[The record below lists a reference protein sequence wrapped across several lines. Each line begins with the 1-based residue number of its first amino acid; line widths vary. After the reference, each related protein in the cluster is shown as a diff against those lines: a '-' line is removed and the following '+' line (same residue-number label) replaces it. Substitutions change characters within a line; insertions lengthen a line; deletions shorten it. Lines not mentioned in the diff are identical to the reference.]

1 MADDKKPKD
10 VVPVDRTGMVNPGDD
25 FDRIETV
32 DLQVEMARSYLDYAM
47 SVIVGRALPDVRDG
61 LKPVHRRVLYAMYDA
76 GYRPDKGYYKSSRI
90 VGDVMGNYHPH
101 GDTAIYDTVVRLAQH
116 WSLRYPLVDGNGN
129 FGSPGNDPAAA
140 MRYTEARLSPIAM
153 EMMRD
158 IDEDTVNFSPNYDG
172 RSQEPDVLPSRFPNL
187 LVNGSAGIAV
197 GMATNIPPHNLREI
211 TEGVI
216 YALKN
221 PDIKPEELLNEL
233 LKIVKG
239 PDFPTKALIVGRTGI
254 EEAYRTG
261 RGSITMRAVVQV
273 EEINKRTCLVV
284 SELPYQV
291 NPDNLALKIAELVKD
306 GKIKG
311 IADVRDEGNERL
323 GQRLVIVLQNSAIP
337 KVILN
342 NLYKQTQLQDT
353 FGANMLALVDGVPRT
368 LRLDEFIKFYIEH
381 QVEVI
386 IRRTKYRLAEKEKRA
401 HILQGYLKALDA
413 LDAVIALIRAST
425 TPEEARTGLM
435 KLLDVDEVQ
444 ANAILDMQLRRIAAL
459 ERQKINDEY
468 NGLMSDI
475 VELNEILASEAK
487 QRQIIVSELTDLTAK
502 YGDERRTQ
510 IVASEGDFS
519 AEDLIPDQDVVVTIT
534 RGGYAKRTNADLY
547 KSQRRGG
554 RGVKGAAL
562 KQDDVVDHFFVAST
576 HDWLLFFTNQGRVY
590 RAKVHELPDAGR
602 DARGQHVANLMA
614 FKPEELIAQVLSFKD
629 YTASPYLVLATKSG
643 LVKKTPLTEYDSPRT
658 GGLIAISLKPG
669 DEVVSAALVNKGDE
683 LLLVSKKAMSLRFAA
698 DDESLR
704 PMGRSTS
711 GVIGMK
717 FRTDDELLTMARIDS
732 QTATSFVFTATDGGY
747 GKKTPLDE
755 YRLQG
760 RGGIGIKAAKIDE
773 NSRGSLVSA
782 LVLAD
787 TDEILAI
794 TSAGTV
800 MRTPAAEVRQT
811 GRDSMGVRLVNL
823 DEGVAL
829 VSVTQNQEDEI
840 SAK

>member
-1 MADDKKPKD
+1 MTTEDMTP
-10 VVPVDRTGMVNPGDD
+10 D
-25 FDRIETV
+25 FDRVEQV

-61 LKPVHRRVLYAMYDA
+61 LKPVHRRVLYAMFDA

-101 GDTAIYDTVVRLAQH
+101 GDTAIYDTVVRLAQP

-140 MRYTEARLSPIAM
+140 MRYTEARLAPIAM

-211 TEGVI
+211 GEAVI
-216 YALKN
+216 YSLEN
-221 PDIKPEELLNEL
+221 PEMPAADLLSHL
-233 LKIVKG
+233 LTIVKG
-239 PDFPTKALIVGRTGI
+239 PDFPTKALIVGRGGI
-254 EEAYRTG
+254 EDAYRTG
-261 RGSITMRAVVQV
+261 RGSITMRAVVNI

-284 SELPYQV
+284 TELPYQV

-323 GQRLVIVLQNSAIP
+323 GQRLVIVLQSSAIP
-337 KVILN
+337 KVVLN

-381 QVEVI
+381 QIEVI
-386 IRRTKYRLAEKEKRA
+386 VRRTKFRLVEKEKRA
-401 HILQGYLKALDA
+401 HILKGYLKALDA
-413 LDAVIALIRAST
+413 LDAVIALIRASK

-435 KLLDVDEVQ
+435 KLLDVDELQ

-459 ERQKINDEY
+459 ERQKINDEHEE
-468 NGLMSDI
+468 LMTDI
-475 VELNEILASEAK
+475 VELNAILASEAK
-487 QRQIIVSELTDLTAK
+487 QREIIKSELTDLVAK

-510 IVASEGDFS
+510 LVASEGDFS

-534 RGGYAKRTNADLY
+534 RGGYSKRTNADLY

-614 FKPEELIAQVLSFKD
+614 FKPDEQIAEVLSFKD
-629 YTASPYLVLATKSG
+629 YNAAPFLVIATKGG
-643 LVKKTPLTEYDSPRT
+643 LVKKTPLIEYDSPRT

-669 DEVVSAALVNKGDE
+669 DEVVSASLVGDGDE
-683 LLLVSKKAMSLRFAA
+683 LLLVSKKGMSLRFEVS
-698 DDESLR
+698 DESLR
-704 PMGRSTS
+704 SMGRSTS

-717 FRTDDELLTMARIDS
+717 FRSGDQLLTMSRINAKTS
-732 QTATSFVFTATDGGY
+732 QGAFVFTATDGGY

-782 LVLAD
+782 LVLFNN
-787 TDEILAI
+787 DEILAI

-800 MRTPAAEVRQT
+800 MRTPADEIRQT

-823 DEGVAL
+823 DEGATL
-829 VSVTQNQEDEI
+829 LSVTRNSEDEI
-840 SAK
+840 SPQK

>member
-1 MADDKKPKD
+1 MENKQFDK
-10 VVPVDRTGMVNPGDD
+10 
-25 FDRIETV
+25 IETV

-101 GDTAIYDTVVRLAQH
+101 GDGAIYDTVVRLAQP

-158 IDEDTVNFSPNYDG
+158 IDEDTVNFIPNYDG
-172 RSQEPDVLPSRFPNL
+172 RSQEPTVLPSRFPNL

-211 TEGVI
+211 AEGVTW
-216 YALKN
+216 ALEN
-221 PDIKPEELLNEL
+221 PEASAEELLAHL
-233 LKIVKG
+233 LTIVKG
-239 PDFPTKALIVGRTGI
+239 PDFPTKALIVGRSGI

-261 RGSITMRAVVQV
+261 RGSITMRAVVNV

-284 SELPYQV
+284 TELPYQV

-323 GQRLVIVLQNSAIP
+323 GQRLVIVLQSGAIA
-337 KVILN
+337 KVVLN
-342 NLYKQTQLQDT
+342 NLYKHTQLQDT

-368 LRLDEFIKFYIEH
+368 LRLDEFVRYYIEH
-381 QVEVI
+381 QIEVI
-386 IRRTKYRLAEKEKRA
+386 VRRSKFRLAEKERRA
-401 HILQGYLKALDA
+401 HILRGYLKALDA
-413 LDAVIALIRAST
+413 LDAVIALIRASKT
-425 TPEEARTGLM
+425 SEEAREGLM
-435 KLLDVDEVQ
+435 KLLEVDEIQ
-444 ANAILDMQLRRIAAL
+444 ANAILDMQLRRLAAL
-459 ERQKINDEY
+459 ERQKINDEFDQ
-468 NGLMSDI
+468 LMSEINELNVILGSVEKQREI
-475 VELNEILASEAK
+475 VKSELNET
-487 QRQIIVSELTDLTAK
+487 VAK

-510 IVASEGDFS
+510 IVAAEGDFS
-519 AEDLIPDQDVVVTIT
+519 AEDLIPDQDVVVTVT
-534 RGGYAKRTNADLY
+534 RGGYSKRTRAELY
-547 KSQRRGG
+547 RNQKRGG
-554 RGVKGAAL
+554 KGVKGASL

-576 HDWLLFFTNQGRVY
+576 HDWLLFFTNKGRVY

-614 FKPEELIAQVLSFKD
+614 FKPDEQIASVLSIKD
-629 YTASPYLVLATKSG
+629 YNTAPYLVLATKTG
-643 LVKKTPLTEYDSPRT
+643 LVKKSPLTEYDSPRT
-658 GGLIAISLKPG
+658 GGLIAISLRDG
-669 DEVVSAALVNKGDE
+669 DEVVGATLATDKDE
-683 LLLVSKKAMSLRFAA
+683 LLLVSRKGMSLRFSANN
-698 DDESLR
+698 ESIR
-704 PMGRSTS
+704 SMGRSAT

-717 FRTDDELLTMARIDS
+717 FRSGDELLAMARVGGSDKNL
-732 QTATSFVFTATDGGY
+732 FVFTATDGGF
-747 GKKTPLDE
+747 GKKSPLDE
-755 YRLQG
+755 YRIQN
-760 RGGIGIKAAKIDE
+760 RGGIGIKAAKINE
-773 NSRGSLVSA
+773 ERGGLVGA
-782 LVLAD
+782 LVISD
-787 TDEILAI
+787 QDEILAI
-794 TSAGTV
+794 TSNGSV
-800 MRTPAAEVRQT
+800 MRTDASEIRQT

-829 VSVTQNQEDEI
+829 LSVTKNGED
-840 SAK
+840 ADTVTPA

>member
-1 MADDKKPKD
+1 
-10 VVPVDRTGMVNPGDD
+10 
-25 FDRIETV
+25 
-32 DLQVEMARSYLDYAM
+32 
-47 SVIVGRALPDVRDG
+47 
-61 LKPVHRRVLYAMYDA
+61 
-76 GYRPDKGYYKSSRI
+76 
-90 VGDVMGNYHPH
+90 
-101 GDTAIYDTVVRLAQH
+101 
-116 WSLRYPLVDGNGN
+116 
-129 FGSPGNDPAAA
+129 
-140 MRYTEARLSPIAM
+140 M

-211 TEGVI
+211 GEAVI
-216 YALKN
+216 YSLEH
-221 PDIKPEELLNEL
+221 PDMPAPDLLNHL
-233 LKIVKG
+233 LTIVKG
-239 PDFPTKALIVGRTGI
+239 PDFPTKALIVGRGGI
-254 EEAYRTG
+254 EDAYRTG
-261 RGSITMRAVVQV
+261 RGSVTMRAVVNV
-273 EEINKRTCLVV
+273 EEINKRTCLVIT
-284 SELPYQV
+284 ELPYQV

-323 GQRLVIVLQNSAIP
+323 GQRLVIVLQSSAIP

-368 LRLDEFIKFYIEH
+368 LRLDEFIKYYIEH

-386 IRRTKYRLAEKEKRA
+386 VRRTKFRLVEKEKRA
-401 HILQGYLKALDA
+401 HILKGYLKALDA
-413 LDAVIALIRAST
+413 LDAVIALIRASK

-435 KLLDVDEVQ
+435 KLLDVDEIQ

-468 NGLMSDI
+468 DGLMADI
-475 VELNEILASEAK
+475 IELNSILASEAK
-487 QRQIIVSELTDLTAK
+487 QREIIKTELTDLVAK

-510 IVASEGDFS
+510 LVASEGDFS
-519 AEDLIPDQDVVVTIT
+519 AEDLIPDNDVVVTIT
-534 RGGYAKRTNADLY
+534 RGGYSKRTTADLY

-614 FKPEELIAQVLSFKD
+614 FKPDEQIAQVLSFKD
-629 YTASPYLVLATKSG
+629 YSAAPFLVLATKGG
-643 LVKKTPLTEYDSPRT
+643 LVKKTPLAEYDSPRT

-669 DEVVSAALVNKGDE
+669 DEVVSASLVRNGDE
-683 LLLVSKKAMSLRFAA
+683 LLLVSKKAMSLRFTT

-717 FRTDDELLTMARIDS
+717 FRDGDELLTMARVDS
-732 QTATSFVFTATDGGY
+732 QSSQGAFVFTATDGGY
-747 GKKTPLDE
+747 GKKTPIDE

-773 NSRGSLVSA
+773 DSRGTLVSA
-782 LVLAD
+782 LVLEDA
-787 TDEILAI
+787 DEILAI

-823 DEGVAL
+823 DEGATL
-829 VSVTQNQEDEI
+829 LSVTRNSEDEI
-840 SAK
+840 SPQK